1 MENYD
6 DSPLFIKI
14 KNLYP
19 KMSKGHRKIADYILE
34 NYDKASFMTALKLGE
49 TAGVSE
55 STAVRFAYELGFEGY
70 PEFQQE
76 LSETTKRKL
85 TFVQRMD
92 LAEHKHKHTDILEQI
107 TSMDIESIKNTVSI
121 TSKEDFKTISNIIAN
136 AEKVY
141 IIGSRSA
148 EPLAMFLGYYLG
160 FMIDGV
166 RQVQNSGIAD
176 VLQQVLQINP
186 KDVIIGISFPRYS
199 TQTLKALQYA
209 SDKQAKVIAITDS
222 HSSPIAKI
230 SDYTM
235 LAKYN
240 MNSFVDS
247 LAGPLSLINALL
259 VSISLIKKDDIAQR
273 FSKLEKIWDE
283 YGVYDKS
290 EFN

>member
-1 MENYD
+1 MGSYD

-14 KNLYP
+14 KNAYP
-19 KMSKGHRKIADYILE
+19 QMSKGHRKIADYILE
-34 NYDKASFMTALKLGE
+34 NYDKASYMTALKLGE

-92 LAEHKHKHTDILEQI
+92 LAEHNHKSTNILEQV
-107 TSMDIESIKNTVSI
+107 TAMDIESIKSTVST
-121 TSKEDFKTISNIIAN
+121 TSKEEFNTIAETIAN

-148 EPLAMFLGYYLG
+148 EPLAMFFSYYLG
-160 FMIDGV
+160 FMLDDVKNIQATGT
-166 RQVQNSGIAD
+166 AD
-176 VLQQVLQINP
+176 VLQQVLRINP

-209 SDKQAKVIAITDS
+209 SDRNATVVAITDS
-222 HSSPIAKI
+222 YSSPIAKV
-230 SDYTM
+230 SNYTM

-247 LAGPLSLINALL
+247 LTAPLSLINALL
-259 VSISLIKKDDIAQR
+259 VAISLNKKEDVSQR
-273 FSKLEKIWDE
+273 FQTLENIWDE

-290 EFN
+290 EEL

>member
-34 NYDKASFMTALKLGE
+34 NYDKAGFMTALKLGE

-76 LSETTKRKL
+76 LSETIKRKL
-85 TFVQRMD
+85 TFVQRMG
-92 LAEHKHKHTDILEQI
+92 LAEHNHKNADILEQV
-107 TSMDIESIKNTVSI
+107 TSMDIESIKDTVSI
-121 TSKEDFKTISNIIAN
+121 TYREEFNIITKIVAN
-136 AEKVY
+136 ARKVY

-148 EPLAMFLGYYLG
+148 QPLAMFLSYYLG
-160 FMIDGV
+160 FMLDDV
-166 RQVQNSGIAD
+166 RNIQNSSTAD
-176 VLQQVLQINP
+176 VLQQLLRISP
-186 KDVIIGISFPRYS
+186 EDVIIGISFPRYS
-199 TQTLKALQYA
+199 TQTLKALKYA
-209 SDKQAKVIAITDS
+209 FDKEAKVVAITDS
-222 HSSPIAKI
+222 YSSPIAKI
-230 SDYTM
+230 SEHTM

-259 VSISLIKKDDIAQR
+259 VAISLIKKDDISQR
-273 FSKLEKIWDE
+273 FQTLESIWDE
-283 YGVYDKS
+283 YEVYDKS
-290 EFN
+290 EKL